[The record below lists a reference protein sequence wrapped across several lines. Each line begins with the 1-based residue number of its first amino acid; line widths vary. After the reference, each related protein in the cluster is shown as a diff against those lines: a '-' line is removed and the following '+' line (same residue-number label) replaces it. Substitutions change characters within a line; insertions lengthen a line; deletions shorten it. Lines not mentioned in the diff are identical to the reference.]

1 MPKRFRSLQPDM
13 VVETVVLL
21 EQRITERF
29 PDASLCQV
37 AAELTSMAREAADR
51 AQRISRPNIPLR
63 VVQWLLIVSG
73 LVLVTLFLQ
82 YVEWNPAVFNLVDFA
97 QTMDGLISCLA
108 AIGAASL
115 FVFSWELRFK
125 RRQALNALHEL
136 RSMAH
141 IVDLHQLTKDP
152 EPLLLGGPSTP
163 SSPERKLTPFE
174 LGRYLDYSSEMLSMI
189 SKTAAIYV
197 QEFPDAVALDAVD
210 EITSL
215 TNGLT
220 RNIWQKNHAAGPA
233 AIDAGDLQPTR
244 RDASVGHGHEC
255 HSGSRDRPSAA
266 ITAVQVMVINA
277 GSGLR

>member
-13 VVETVVLL
+13 VVGTVELL
-21 EQRITERF
+21 EQRIAERF
-29 PDASLCQV
+29 PDASLRQV
-37 AAELTSMAREAADR
+37 AAELTTMSREAAQR
-51 AQRISRPNIPLR
+51 AQQIGRANIPLR
-63 VVQWLLIVSG
+63 VVQWLLVACT
-73 LVLVTLFLQ
+73 LALVTWFVPRLDLRQFKLMLDA
-82 YVEWNPAVFNLVDFA
+82 PKLADLA

-108 AIGAASL
+108 AIGAVSL
-115 FVFSWELRFK
+115 FMFSWELRLK

-141 IVDLHQLTKDP
+141 IVDMHQLTKDP

-220 RNIWQKNHAAGPA
+220 RNIWQKIMLLDRMQAALETSTDKINIPPP
-233 AIDAGDLQPTR
+233 PTP
-244 RDASVGHGHEC
+244 SENS
-255 HSGSRDRPSAA
+255 SGAPSAPSSA
-266 ITAVQVMVINA
+266 QT
-277 GSGLR
+277 

>member
-1 MPKRFRSLQPDM
+1 MPKRFRSLQPDQ
-13 VVETVVLL
+13 VVETVELL
-21 EQRITERF
+21 ERRIAERF
-29 PDASLCQV
+29 PDASLRQV
-37 AAELTSMAREAADR
+37 AAELTTMAREAAER

-63 VVQWLLIVSG
+63 VVQWLLVASGLALVTWFAWNVQPSDDFFKVSG
-73 LVLVTLFLQ
+73 
-82 YVEWNPAVFNLVDFA
+82 FA

-108 AIGAASL
+108 AIGAVSL

-141 IVDLHQLTKDP
+141 IVDMHQLTKDP

-163 SSPERKLTPFE
+163 SSPERTLTPFE

-220 RNIWQKNHAAGPA
+220 RNIWQKIMLLDRMQSTLETSSASASTPPLVAPTNAAA
-233 AIDAGDLQPTR
+233 APVSALAPQ
-244 RDASVGHGHEC
+244 
-255 HSGSRDRPSAA
+255 SG
-266 ITAVQVMVINA
+266 
-277 GSGLR
+277 

>member
-1 MPKRFRSLQPDM
+1 MAKRFRSLQPDM
-13 VVETVVLL
+13 VVGTIELL
-21 EQRITERF
+21 EQRIAERF
-29 PDASLCQV
+29 PDASLRQV
-37 AAELTSMAREAADR
+37 AAELTVMAREAALR
-51 AQRISRPNIPLR
+51 AHHISRPNIPLR
-63 VVQWLLIVSG
+63 VVQGLLVASGLALVTWFAWNVQPSDDFYNVSG
-73 LVLVTLFLQ
+73 
-82 YVEWNPAVFNLVDFA
+82 FA

-108 AIGAASL
+108 AIGAVSL

-141 IVDLHQLTKDP
+141 IVDMHQLTKDP
-152 EPLLLGGPSTP
+152 EPLLLGGPPTP
-163 SSPERKLTPFE
+163 SSPERTLTPFE

-220 RNIWQKNHAAGPA
+220 RNIWQKIMLLDRMQAAPETSSKTVTEPPSSTSPA
-233 AIDAGDLQPTR
+233 NPLAAN
-244 RDASVGHGHEC
+244 ASV
-255 HSGSRDRPSAA
+255 SA
-266 ITAVQVMVINA
+266 
-277 GSGLR
+277 

>member
-29 PDASLCQV
+29 PDANLRQV

-63 VVQWLLIVSG
+63 VVQWLLIVCG
-73 LVLVTLFLQ
+73 LVLVTLFVQ

-220 RNIWQKNHAAGPA
+220 RNIWQKIMLLDRLQSALETSSPRAAMPPLVTATNVAVAPA
-233 AIDAGDLQPTR
+233 TDP
-244 RDASVGHGHEC
+244 VP
-255 HSGSRDRPSAA
+255 PSPP
-266 ITAVQVMVINA
+266 
-277 GSGLR
+277 SK

>member
-1 MPKRFRSLQPDM
+1 MPKRFRSLQPNM
-13 VVETVVLL
+13 VVGTVELL
-21 EQRITERF
+21 ERRITERF
-29 PDASLCQV
+29 PDSSLRQV
-37 AAELTSMAREAADR
+37 AAELTIMAREAADR
-51 AQRISRPNIPLR
+51 AQHISRPNIPLR
-63 VVQWLLIVSG
+63 VVQWFLVICGLG
-73 LVLVTLFLQ
+73 LVTWFARK
-82 YVEWNPAVFNLVDFA
+82 VERSKEIFNLADFA

-108 AIGAASL
+108 AIGAVSL

-125 RRQALNALHEL
+125 RRLALNALHEL

-141 IVDLHQLTKDP
+141 IVDMHQLTKDP

-220 RNIWQKNHAAGPA
+220 RNIWQKIMLLDRMQATLEASSASAPVPPLA
-233 AIDAGDLQPTR
+233 SPTVAPVAPVS
-244 RDASVGHGHEC
+244 D
-255 HSGSRDRPSAA
+255 SAPRSD
-266 ITAVQVMVINA
+266 T
-277 GSGLR
+277 